1 MVVDL
6 RKYLD
11 GKGASPPRVPLLLPI
26 LMRQARLG
34 TPITYG
40 DAAAELGLHHR
51 TIHPTAGVIGY
62 TLKLVGQARD
72 WRRRQPP
79 PLQALLVNDITRV
92 PGGGVDGFMSAA
104 YQAAKTTEKKRAVLK
119 AVYADIK
126 AYPHWDELFTMIGLN
141 PTPAPAD
148 DLVEKAIAARGR
160 GGEGPEHKALKEYVA
175 ANPSVIG
182 LAATSAQGKCEFP
195 LASGDRVDVIFEGK
209 RLKTAVEVKSSV
221 SSDGDIARG
230 LFQCL
235 KYRVVLE
242 KQAEL
247 GRIPFGVRVLLVVG
261 KAFPMELIPLR
272 NSLQVDVIDN
282 VVPEAA

>member
-1 MVVDL
+1 MVDL

-62 TLKLVGQARD
+62 TLKLVAQARG
-72 WRRRQPP
+72 WKRRPPP
-79 PLQALLVNDITRV
+79 PLQSLIVNDITRV
-92 PGGGVDGFMSAA
+92 PGGGVDGFMSTA
-104 YQAAKTTEKKRAVLK
+104 YQAAETTEKKRAVLK
-119 AVYADIK
+119 AVYAHIK
-126 AYPHWDELFTMIGLN
+126 AYPHWDEVFTLVGLDA
-141 PTPAPAD
+141 TPAPAD

-160 GGEGPEHKALKEYVA
+160 GGEGKEHKALKEYVA

-182 LAATSAQGKCEFP
+182 LPAALAQGRCEFP
-195 LASGDRVDVIFEGK
+195 LASGDRVDVVFEGR
-209 RLKTAVEVKSSV
+209 RLKTAVEVKSSI
-221 SSDGDIARG
+221 SSVGDIARG

-247 GRIPFGVRVLLVVG
+247 SRVPFGVDVLLVVG
-261 KAFPMELIPLR
+261 KAFPTELIALR
-272 NSLQVDVIDN
+272 NSLEVEVVDK
-282 VVPEAA
+282 VVPDAA